1 MALSLGAAELASLED
16 GGGGVLDVLLGGD
29 ADHEGGD
36 VDHLLSD
43 GNVLLTDKDAGVMDG
58 RGELAL
64 DDEGLEST
72 LKELSDGETEDV
84 IELALGVLEETESNH
99 AADKGLA

>member
-1 MALSLGAAELASLED
+1 M
-16 GGGGVLDVLLGGD
+16 LLGGD
-29 ADHEGGD
+29 ADHELGD
-36 VDHLLSD
+36 VNHLLSD
-43 GNVLLTDKDAGVMDG
+43 SDVLLADEDAGVMDG
-58 RGELAL
+58 GGELAL

-84 IELALGVLEETESNH
+84 IELALRLLEETKSNH